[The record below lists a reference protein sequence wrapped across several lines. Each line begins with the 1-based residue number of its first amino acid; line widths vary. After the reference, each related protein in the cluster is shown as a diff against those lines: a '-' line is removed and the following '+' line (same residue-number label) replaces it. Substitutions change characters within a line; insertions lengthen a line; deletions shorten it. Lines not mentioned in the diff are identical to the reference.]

1 MHRIPWRVSELHVL
15 TEGIRG
21 ALSPREICVP
31 GRSESALR
39 SMARKLKLVGDG
51 VPRTPWTEH
60 EKQLL
65 TKLVTSGM
73 KATAITRDGLL
84 PGFNRNA
91 IQKQMQRMGLG
102 HPRRSRPQKNALRF
116 KGRTLERFHA
126 FLNANARCCTPMQ
139 IVQIWNEEHEP
150 KVSHARV
157 LYHLETLGLRLARR
171 VVIKMAYSR
180 EKQRLCTQQFIEREK
195 RRRELQWLEEPVGLR
210 KLADDLE
217 HEAVRDGRVIQLQ
230 HCATC
235 EEPWPARA
243 EFFHVTTKVTAGG
256 RRFYIAKA
264 CRLCRNRQRREK
276 PMMQT
281 VQGLVSPALST
292 ATERRGVVTSETDLP
307 GMTGRLARHDSD
319 DSGSEIIAAQNWSA
333 RCLSYSG
340 SGK

>member
-1 MHRIPWRVSELHVL
+1 VSELQML
-15 TEGIRG
+15 IEGVRS
-21 ALSPREICVP
+21 ARSPREISVP

-51 VPRTPWTEH
+51 VPRARWSAH
-60 EKQLL
+60 EKLL
-65 TKLVTSGM
+65 LMKLIGSGM
-73 KATAITRDGLL
+73 KATAIAREGVL

-102 HPRRSRPQKNALRF
+102 HPRRSGPQKNALRF
-116 KGRTLERFHA
+116 SGKTLERFHT

-157 LYHLETLGLRLARR
+157 LYHLEVLGLTLARR

-180 EKQRLCTQQFIEREK
+180 EKQRLCTQRFIEREK
-195 RRRELQWLEEPVGLR
+195 RRRERQWLEEPVRLR
-210 KLADDLE
+210 KLADYLE
-217 HEAVRDGRVIQLQ
+217 QEAARDGTVVQIH
-230 HCATC
+230 HCSTC
-235 EEPWPARA
+235 KETWPGRA

-264 CRLCRNRQRREK
+264 CRICRNRQRREK
-276 PMMQT
+276 RMMAT
-281 VQGLVSPALST
+281 VQSPVSPTFSAN
-292 ATERRGVVTSETDLP
+292 TEPRGVVTSETDDLA
-307 GMTGRLARHDSD
+307 GMTGRLSRHDCVD
-319 DSGSEIIAAQNWSA
+319 DGSKIIAAQNWSA
-333 RCLSYSG
+333 RCLSYAG